1 VYGPAKKMIT
11 TNNIGHQQ
19 IVQVHEVGPAYSL
32 PYLLNRDSGGQ
43 PFENVLIIGAG
54 SGNDVSAALAYGA
67 KHVDAVEID
76 PAIYFIGVAENP
88 NHPYQDP
95 RVTVHIDDGRSFVRK
110 TNQKYDLIVYALVDS
125 LVLHSGYSSL
135 RLESFLFTHEAFA
148 DIAAHLR
155 PGGLFAV
162 YNFFRQGWIVGRIDL
177 LSQQT
182 FGNKPMVFS
191 LPYVDSIRPTDQEFG
206 RLSCILSGG
215 NPAMAKIAQQF
226 AEHQS
231 FWINSKPSLNA
242 DVDGF
247 ALHAPTQPGVP
258 DSGWNRIAQS
268 AVDTA
273 GMTLLPSDDWPF
285 LYSRKKMVPSVNIR
299 SVALIGFLSLAMIFL
314 FSPVRRVRPNWP
326 MFFLGA
332 AFMLLETKGVVH
344 MALLFGSTWIVNS
357 VVFFAILVMI
367 LASNICVLLLK
378 PKKLWPYY
386 VLLLLSLAVNVVVPM
401 SRFLELSGWQEVVIS
416 CTVVFVPIFF
426 AGIIFGTLFRD
437 STQPDVDFGSNVA
450 GAIFGGICESLAL
463 VVGFNYLLVIAAVCY
478 LLSAVLNRAHLPIR
492 APFTA

>member
-1 VYGPAKKMIT
+1 
-11 TNNIGHQQ
+11 
-19 IVQVHEVGPAYSL
+19 
-32 PYLLNRDSGGQ
+32 
-43 PFENVLIIGAG
+43 
-54 SGNDVSAALAYGA
+54 
-67 KHVDAVEID
+67 
-76 PAIYFIGVAENP
+76 
-88 NHPYQDP
+88 
-95 RVTVHIDDGRSFVRK
+95 VTVHIDDGRSFVRK

-135 RLESFLFTHEAFA
+135 RLESFLFTQEAFA

-177 LSQQT
+177 LSQET

-191 LPYVDSIRPTDQEFG
+191 LPYVDSIRSIDQEFG
-206 RLSCILSGG
+206 RLTCILSGG
-215 NPAMAKIAQQF
+215 NQAMAKIAQQF

-231 FWINSKPSLNA
+231 FWLNSKPSLNA
-242 DVDGF
+242 DVNGF
-247 ALHAPTQPGVP
+247 VLHAAPQPGVP

-268 AVDTA
+268 TVDTS
-273 GMTLLPSDDWPF
+273 GITLLPRDDWPF
-285 LYSRKKMVPSVNIR
+285 LYSRQKMVPSVNIR
-299 SVALIGFLSLAMIFL
+299 SDALIAFLSLAMIFM

-386 VLLLLSLAVNVVVPM
+386 VLLLLSLAVNVGVPM
-401 SRFLELSGWQEVVIS
+401 SRFLELAGWQEVVIS

-426 AGIIFGTLFRD
+426 AGIVFGTLFRD
-437 STQPDVDFGSNVA
+437 SPQPDVDFGSNVA

-478 LLSAVLNRAHLPIR
+478 LLSAVLNGARPRIR
-492 APFTA
+492 APFAV